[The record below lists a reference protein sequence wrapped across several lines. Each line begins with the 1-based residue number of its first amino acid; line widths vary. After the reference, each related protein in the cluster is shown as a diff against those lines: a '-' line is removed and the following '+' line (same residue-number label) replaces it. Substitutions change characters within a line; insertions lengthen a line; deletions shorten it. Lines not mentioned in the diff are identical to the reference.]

1 MPSIRLSKCK
11 VLYLCS
17 SHTHPSWGIQTRKPR
32 LSEDLVC
39 CPTSESDRAKPE
51 FEPRHTGRSWDFF
64 VKIAKMRNSQN
75 IKILLMWCLFC
86 FFQIWELTHNNSN
99 ITLRIPSFWVELWAS
114 ASFPSGTVWIDHK
127 LGPTPQCSYSLCAL
141 STPFLQLRSAIFQPV
156 CCKRHTGVQQEFL
169 QHAIPNQ
176 WRALTSF
183 PLDCQTKKNGKNQH
197 NIVAVRCE
205 WIKSIPIFC
214 QIGKK
219 YILLVCCRILVIG
232 LYMKKVENTDLD
244 HHSPKVVYM

>member
-11 VLYLCS
+11 VLYLCN
-17 SHTHPSWGIQTRKPR
+17 SHTHPGWGIQTRKPR
-32 LSEDLVC
+32 LSEDQVC

-51 FEPRHTGRSWDFF
+51 FEPRHAGRSWDFF

-183 PLDCQTKKNGKNQH
+183 PLDCQTKKKWQEPTQYSSCQVWMNQKYTYFLSDWQKIY
-197 NIVAVRCE
+197 IVSVLQNFSNWFIYE
-205 WIKSIPIFC
+205 KGW
-214 QIGKK
+214 K
-219 YILLVCCRILVIG
+219 YWLRSSL
-232 LYMKKVENTDLD
+232 
-244 HHSPKVVYM
+244 P